1 MSWFKKDLVPVY
13 DLDQSLWSSNSL
25 DDERKRRWVWKR
37 RNVWLSTT
45 RWDVSWWRRSVRWP
59 LRGRR
64 RRGSLLSTCSL
75 PLNLSAALINVYPFS
90 FSMSTKK
97 ITNQSHPLTAK
108 RKLPRWYILDHT
120 DLYQLSHRRTTHKKT
135 SSLSIVCPSQ
145 PCTKGRV
152 HHFNHGRVQ
161 KDCKQGGR
169 RSSQGKNQG
178 LDRRRLP
185 YSCCSGFQSLK
196 LSWKVT
202 HFPRKT
208 QRQDST
214 WPDCRKL
221 LLRQKQ
227 IPELKTANELFPSDC
242 SWTKLHP

>member
-1 MSWFKKDLVPVY
+1 MK
-13 DLDQSLWSSNSL
+13 SSKL
-25 DDERKRRWVWKR
+25 
-37 RNVWLSTT
+37 T
-45 RWDVSWWRRSVRWP
+45 
-59 LRGRR
+59 
-64 RRGSLLSTCSL
+64 GSLGENITMIGIST
-75 PLNLSAALINVYPFS
+75 PIQPA
-90 FSMSTKK
+90 SMSTKK

-214 WPDCRKL
+214 
-221 LLRQKQ
+221 
-227 IPELKTANELFPSDC
+227 
-242 SWTKLHP
+242 